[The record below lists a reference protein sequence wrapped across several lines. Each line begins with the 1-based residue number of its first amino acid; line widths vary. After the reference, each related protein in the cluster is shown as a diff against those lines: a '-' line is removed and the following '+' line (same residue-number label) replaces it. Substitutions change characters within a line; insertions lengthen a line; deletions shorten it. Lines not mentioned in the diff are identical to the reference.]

1 MDLWELITNDHA
13 NIDEMFREVLGA
25 VEASDRDRRF
35 DQLKHDLERH
45 TRAEEDVF
53 YPALERHEATRRFI
67 VKARREHAEVKR
79 MVEQLAQGRKDSE
92 DWTRRFE
99 QLQQRVRHHVQEEE
113 GEIIPAAQS
122 VLDARQANELL
133 HRMER
138 DMIGTLQAGG

>member
-35 DQLKHDLERH
+35 DQLRHDLDRH

-53 YPALERHEATRRFI
+53 YPALERHDATRHYAAR
-67 VKARREHAEVKR
+67 ARREHAEVKR
-79 MVEQLAQGRKDSE
+79 MAEQLSHGQKDNE
-92 DWTRRFE
+92 DWTRRLE

-122 VLDARQANELL
+122 VLDDRQIKELL
-133 HRMER
+133 QRMER
-138 DMIGTLQAGG
+138 DMIGTLQTGA